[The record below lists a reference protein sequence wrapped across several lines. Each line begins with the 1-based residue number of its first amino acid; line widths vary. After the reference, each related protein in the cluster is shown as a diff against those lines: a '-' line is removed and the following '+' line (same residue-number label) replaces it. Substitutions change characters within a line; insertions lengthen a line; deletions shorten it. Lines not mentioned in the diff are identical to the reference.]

1 MAESQHIEWKESWR
15 DEYLKW
21 VSGFA
26 NAQGGTLYIGID
38 DNGVVKGISNSQ
50 KLLEDLPNQIR
61 DVLGVMVS
69 VNLHTKEGLEYL
81 EIIVE
86 AYPFPIS
93 LRGKYYYRS
102 GSTLQELKGAA
113 LTKFLLERQGKKWD
127 GVPVPNISVEDLKES
142 TFNAFKSKA
151 EKSKR
156 LSTEDLEGNNK
167 ELLESLNLYAD
178 NGTMLKRAAVLLFH
192 PNPEKYISG
201 SYIKIGFFED
211 DDDLKYQDEIKG
223 NLLEQAEEALDLL
236 KTKYDKGSI
245 SYLDGVRE
253 ERFTFP
259 QDAVREALLNAIAHK
274 DYSSGIPIQISV
286 YTNKIIFWNEG
297 QLPENWTVDR
307 LTEKHPSKPFNP
319 DIANTLFR
327 AGYIESWGRGTIK
340 IINACKAHKIAP
352 PVFANTAPDFEL
364 TLIKYTREYLAAKEL
379 KKELITI
386 ILHVQEY
393 QTISNSIVQ
402 EICNVS
408 KRTATRYL
416 TDLEGFYLV
425 KSGSIG
431 AGTTYVL
438 KGGTMGPGLDR

>member
-1 MAESQHIEWKESWR
+1 MAESQHIEWKETWH
-15 DEYLKW
+15 EKYLKW

-38 DNGVVKGISNSQ
+38 NKGVVKGISNAQ

-61 DVLGVMVS
+61 DVLGVMVA
-69 VNLHTKEGLEYL
+69 VNLHTKDGLEYL

-86 AYPFPIS
+86 QYPFPIS

-127 GVPVPNISVEDLKES
+127 GVPVPNISVEDLKDN
-142 TFNAFKSKA
+142 TFNIFKLKA

-156 LSTEDLEGNNK
+156 LSTEDLEGSNK

-178 NGTMLKRAAVLLFH
+178 NDTMLKRAAVLLFH
-192 PNPEKYISG
+192 PNPEKYITG
-201 SYIKIGFFED
+201 AFIKIGFFED

-223 NLLEQAEEALDLL
+223 NLLEQAEETLDLL
-236 KTKYDKGSI
+236 KTKYDKASI
-245 SYLDGVRE
+245 SYADDGTRE
-253 ERFTFP
+253 EKFTFP
-259 QDAVREALLNAIAHK
+259 QDAVREAVLNAIAHK

-286 YTNKIIFWNEG
+286 YSNKIIFWNEG

-307 LTEKHPSKPFNP
+307 LSEKHPSKPFNP

-352 PVFANTAPDFEL
+352 PIFANTAPDFQV
-364 TLIKYTREYLAAKEL
+364 TLISYSEKGLSKMGL
-379 KKELITI
+379 KKELVKIVLHLQENENITNTD
-386 ILHVQEY
+386 VQKL
-393 QTISNSIVQ
+393 
-402 EICNVS
+402 CDVS
-408 KRTATRYL
+408 KATATRYL
-416 TDLEGFYLV
+416 NDLE
-425 KSGSIG
+425 KSFIEKV
-431 AGTTYVL
+431 GTTGVGTIYVL
-438 KGGTMGPGLDR
+438 KGLNKDS

>member
-1 MAESQHIEWKESWR
+1 MAESQHIEWKESWH
-15 DEYLKW
+15 EKYLKW

-38 DNGVVKGISNSQ
+38 DNGVVKGIDNAR

-61 DVLGVMVS
+61 DVLGVMVA
-69 VNLHTKEGLEYL
+69 VNLHTKDGLEYL

-86 AYPFPIS
+86 HYPFPIS

-113 LTKFLLERQGKKWD
+113 LTKFLLERQGEKWD
-127 GVPVPNISVEDLKES
+127 GVPVPSISVEDLKES
-142 TFNAFKSKA
+142 TFSAFKVKA

-178 NGTMLKRAAVLLFH
+178 NDTMLKRAAVLLFH
-192 PNPEKYISG
+192 PNPEKYITG
-201 SYIKIGFFED
+201 AFIKIGFFED

-236 KTKYDKGSI
+236 KTKYDKAAI
-245 SYLDGVRE
+245 SYTDDGARE
-253 ERFTFP
+253 EKFTFP

-286 YTNKIIFWNEG
+286 YNNKIIFWNEG

-340 IINACKAHKIAP
+340 IINACKAHNIAP
-352 PVFANTAPDFEL
+352 PIFANTAPDFQV
-364 TLIKYTREYLAAKEL
+364 TLISYSEKGLSKMGL
-379 KKELITI
+379 KKELVKIVLYLQENENITNTD
-386 ILHVQEY
+386 VQKL
-393 QTISNSIVQ
+393 
-402 EICNVS
+402 CDVS
-408 KRTATRYL
+408 KATATRYL
-416 TDLEGFYLV
+416 NDLE
-425 KSGSIG
+425 KSFIEKV
-431 AGTTYVL
+431 GTTGVGTIYIL
-438 KGGTMGPGLDR
+438 KGLNKDS